1 VLYQLSYCGAATE
14 CGPKPSIGAA
24 VYADFGFLG
33 NIAVT
38 GPA

>member
-1 VLYQLSYCGAATE
+1 VLYQLSYCGAAVELTR
-14 CGPKPSIGAA
+14 PSIGAA

-38 GPA
+38 GPG